1 MSEKEQEYTR
11 LLKRQINKYL
21 SETEQT
27 PALKTFLDAVNN
39 SYLYYEEDM
48 RLTHR
53 ATQISSEELYR
64 MNQQLKESNEFLDTF
79 NHGLA
84 HDLKNHATNV
94 SSMIH
99 MLKKYFHS
107 GDNIK
112 LQQILD
118 RLEDSSNHFL
128 TIIQGFQYI
137 SNTENSLNA
146 GREEFYTKELEEEIL
161 KEAAFIIEKYDPEI
175 KFQFSS
181 DKLVF
186 SKHQLK
192 TIVNNL
198 VSNGIKYSKPN
209 ERPVIHVTVSETESQ
224 YIVEIKDNG
233 LGMDLKRSEKKLYQL
248 FSRLNN
254 KKDTEGTGLGLYLV
268 KRLVDRNKGTI
279 QVESELGVG
288 TKFTV
293 TLSRF

>member
-1 MSEKEQEYTR
+1 MSEKTEYTR

-21 SETEQT
+21 AETEQT
-27 PALKTFLDAVNN
+27 PALKSFLDAVNN

-64 MNQQLKESNEFLDTF
+64 INQQLKESNEFLDTF

-99 MLKKYFHS
+99 MLKKYFNS
-107 GDNIK
+107 GDQTK
-112 LQQILD
+112 LQQILE

-137 SNTENSLNA
+137 SNTENSLNN
-146 GREEFYTKELEEEIL
+146 GREEFYAKELQEEIF
-161 KEAAFIIEKYDPEI
+161 KESSFIIEKYNPELNFNFELNKI
-175 KFQFSS
+175 
-181 DKLVF
+181 VF
-186 SKHQLK
+186 SKHQIK
-192 TIVNNL
+192 TIINNL
-198 VSNGIKYSKPN
+198 VSNGIKYSKPDV
-209 ERPVIHVTVSETESQ
+209 RPVISIYLTETESV
-224 YIVEIKDNG
+224 YKIVIQDNG
-233 LGMDLKRSEKKLYQL
+233 LGMDLKRNEKKLYQL

-279 QVESELGVG
+279 QLESELGVG
-288 TKFTV
+288 TTFTI
-293 TLSRF
+293 TLSKF

>member
-1 MSEKEQEYTR
+1 VSESKEYTR

-21 SETEQT
+21 AEVEQT
-27 PALKTFLDAVNN
+27 PSVTAFLDAINN

-53 ATQISSEELYR
+53 TTQISSDELYR
-64 MNQQLKESNEFLDTF
+64 INQQLKESNEFLDTF

-94 SSMIH
+94 SSMIQ
-99 MLKKYFHS
+99 MLKKYFYS
-107 GDNIK
+107 EDKVK
-112 LQQILD
+112 LQQILE

-137 SNTENSLNA
+137 SNTENSLNT
-146 GREEFYTKELEEEIL
+146 GREEFYSKELEDEIF
-161 KEAAFIIEKYDPEI
+161 KESSFIIEKYNPEL
-175 KFQFSS
+175 KFTFNIE
-181 DKLVF
+181 KLVF
-186 SKHQLK
+186 SKHQIK
-192 TIVNNL
+192 TIINNL
-198 VSNGIKYSKPN
+198 VSNGIKYSKPDV
-209 ERPVIHVTVSETESQ
+209 RPVIEVSISETESH
-224 YIVEIKDNG
+224 YLITIKDNG
-233 LGMDLKRSEKKLYQL
+233 LGMDLKRNEKKLYQL

-279 QVESELGVG
+279 QLESELGVG
-288 TKFTV
+288 TKFTI
-293 TLSRF
+293 TLSKF

>member
-1 MSEKEQEYTR
+1 MSESKEYTR

-21 SETEQT
+21 ADVEQT
-27 PALKTFLDAVNN
+27 PSVKAFLDAINN

-53 ATQISSEELYR
+53 TTQISSDELYR
-64 MNQQLKESNEFLDTF
+64 INQQLKESNEFLDTF

-94 SSMIH
+94 SSMIQ
-99 MLKKYFHS
+99 MLKKYFYS
-107 GDNIK
+107 EDKAK
-112 LQQILD
+112 LQQILE

-137 SNTENSLNA
+137 SNTENSLNT
-146 GREEFYTKELEEEIL
+146 GREEFYSQELEEEIF
-161 KEAAFIIEKYDPEI
+161 KESAFIIEKYNPEL
-175 KFQFSS
+175 KFTFAIE
-181 DKLVF
+181 KLVF
-186 SKHQLK
+186 SKHQIK
-192 TIVNNL
+192 TIINNL

-209 ERPVIHVTVSETESQ
+209 VRPVIEVNISETESQ
-224 YIVEIKDNG
+224 YIIIIEDNG
-233 LGMDLKRSEKKLYQL
+233 LGMDLKRNEKKLYQL

-254 KKDTEGTGLGLYLV
+254 KKDTEGSGLGLYLV

-279 QVESELGVG
+279 QLESELGVG
-288 TKFTV
+288 TKFTI
-293 TLSRF
+293 TLSKF

>member
-1 MSEKEQEYTR
+1 MSEPKEYTR

-21 SETEQT
+21 AETEQT
-27 PALKTFLDAVNN
+27 SGLKSFLEAVNS

-64 MNQQLKESNEFLDTF
+64 INQQLKESNEFLDTF

-94 SSMIH
+94 SSMIQ
-99 MLKKYFHS
+99 MLKKYFNS
-107 GDNIK
+107 GDQAK
-112 LQQILD
+112 LQQILE

-137 SNTENSLNA
+137 SNTENSLNS
-146 GREEFYTKELEEEIL
+146 GREEFYADELKEEIF
-161 KEAAFIIEKYDPEI
+161 KESAFIIEKYNPTIHFHFEFEKI
-175 KFQFSS
+175 
-181 DKLVF
+181 VF

-198 VSNGIKYSKPN
+198 VSNGIKYSKPDVKPIIN
-209 ERPVIHVTVSETESQ
+209 VFFSETEST
-224 YIVEIKDNG
+224 YSIEVKDNG
-233 LGMDLKRSEKKLYQL
+233 LGMDLRKNEKKLYQL

-268 KRLVDRNKGTI
+268 KRLVDRNKGTVKI
-279 QVESELGVG
+279 ESELGVG
-288 TKFTV
+288 TTFKISLSKF
-293 TLSRF
+293 

>member
-1 MSEKEQEYTR
+1 VSDKPQEYTR
-11 LLKRQINKYL
+11 LLKRQISKYMA
-21 SETEQT
+21 EVEIT
-27 PALKTFLDAVNN
+27 PAIKSFLEAVNN

-99 MLKKYFHS
+99 MLKKYFNS
-107 GDNIK
+107 GDQTK
-112 LQQILD
+112 LQQILE

-146 GREEFYTKELEEEIL
+146 GREEFYTNELEEEVL
-161 KEAAFIIEKYDPEI
+161 KESAFIIEKYEPKI
-175 KFQFSS
+175 IFTFSTERI
-181 DKLVF
+181 VF

-192 TIVNNL
+192 TIINNI
-198 VSNGIKYSKPN
+198 VSNGIKYSKP
-209 ERPVIHVTVSETESQ
+209 EVKPIITVDMSETDSQ
-224 YIVEIKDNG
+224 YILKIKDNG
-233 LGMDLKRSEKKLYQL
+233 LGMDLKRNEKKLYQL

-279 QVESELGVG
+279 QLESELGVG
-288 TKFTV
+288 TTFII
-293 TLSRF
+293 TLSKF

>member
-1 MSEKEQEYTR
+1 VSETKEYTR

-21 SETEQT
+21 ADVEQT
-27 PALKTFLDAVNN
+27 PSVKSFLDAINN

-53 ATQISSEELYR
+53 TTQISSDELYR
-64 MNQQLKESNEFLDTF
+64 INQQLKESNEFLDTF

-94 SSMIH
+94 SSMIQ
-99 MLKKYFHS
+99 MLKKYFYS
-107 GDNIK
+107 EDKVK
-112 LQQILD
+112 LQQILE

-137 SNTENSLNA
+137 SNTENSLNT
-146 GREEFYTKELEEEIL
+146 GREEFYSKELEDEIF
-161 KEAAFIIEKYDPEI
+161 KESAFIIEKYNPEL
-175 KFQFSS
+175 KFTFSVE
-181 DKLVF
+181 KLVF

-192 TIVNNL
+192 TIINNL
-198 VSNGIKYSKPN
+198 VSNGIKYSKPDV
-209 ERPVIHVTVSETESQ
+209 RPVIEVNISETESQ
-224 YIVEIKDNG
+224 YLIVIKDNG
-233 LGMDLKRSEKKLYQL
+233 LGMDLKRNEKKLYQL

-268 KRLVDRNKGTI
+268 KRLIDRNKGTI
-279 QVESELGVG
+279 QLESELGVG
-288 TKFTV
+288 TQFTI
-293 TLSRF
+293 TLSKF

>member
-1 MSEKEQEYTR
+1 MSESKEYTR

-21 SETEQT
+21 ADVEQT
-27 PALKTFLDAVNN
+27 PSVIAFLDAINN

-53 ATQISSEELYR
+53 TTQISSDELYR
-64 MNQQLKESNEFLDTF
+64 INQQLKESNEFLDTF

-94 SSMIH
+94 SSMIQ

-107 GDNIK
+107 EDKVK
-112 LQQILD
+112 LQQILE

-137 SNTENSLNA
+137 SNTENSLNT
-146 GREEFYTKELEEEIL
+146 GREEFYSKEIEEEIF
-161 KEAAFIIEKYDPEI
+161 KESAFIIEKYNPEL
-175 KFQFSS
+175 KFTFGFE
-181 DKLVF
+181 KIVF

-192 TIVNNL
+192 TIINNV
-198 VSNGIKYSKPN
+198 VSNGIKYSKPDVK
-209 ERPVIHVTVSETESQ
+209 PVIEVDISETESQ
-224 YIVEIKDNG
+224 YIVIIKDNG
-233 LGMDLKRSEKKLYQL
+233 LGMDLKRNEKKLYQL

-268 KRLVDRNKGTI
+268 KRLVDRNRGTI
-279 QVESELGVG
+279 QLESELGIG
-288 TKFTV
+288 TTFTI
-293 TLSRF
+293 TLSKF

>member
-1 MSEKEQEYTR
+1 MSENREYTR

-27 PALKTFLDAVNN
+27 PALQSFLDAVNN

-64 MNQQLKESNEFLDTF
+64 INQQLKESNEFLDTF

-99 MLKKYFHS
+99 MLKKYFNS
-107 GDNIK
+107 GDQAK
-112 LQQILD
+112 LQQILE

-137 SNTENSLNA
+137 SNTENSLNN
-146 GREEFYTKELEEEIL
+146 GREEFYSKELQEEIF
-161 KEAAFIIEKYDPEI
+161 KESAFIIEKYNPELNFNFDLTKI
-175 KFQFSS
+175 
-181 DKLVF
+181 VF

-192 TIVNNL
+192 TIINNL
-198 VSNGIKYSKPN
+198 VSNGIKYSKPDV
-209 ERPVIHVTVSETESQ
+209 RPVINIYLTETESV
-224 YIVEIKDNG
+224 YKIVIQDNG
-233 LGMDLKRSEKKLYQL
+233 LGMDLKRNEKKLYQL

-279 QVESELGVG
+279 QLESELGVG
-288 TKFTV
+288 TTFTI
-293 TLSRF
+293 TLSKF